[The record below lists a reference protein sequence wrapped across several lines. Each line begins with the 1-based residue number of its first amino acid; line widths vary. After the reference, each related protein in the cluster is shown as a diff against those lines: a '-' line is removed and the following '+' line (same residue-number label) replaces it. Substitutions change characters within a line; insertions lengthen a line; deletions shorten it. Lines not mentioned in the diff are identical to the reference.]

1 MTVSNLITENKLE
14 QADSGLWHLPGS
26 DIEQTFAYSDGD
38 IEEDY
43 VLEVIE
49 GAKDT
54 SSTSVELESHI
65 RDWPSEYHLTS
76 KRANL
81 LRALDLSGLEQVL
94 ELGCGCGAIS
104 RYLAEQGMNV
114 DAVEGSP
121 RRASIAHSRCRELD
135 NINIINSNFNH
146 LRLPENS
153 YDAVFLIGV
162 FEYAKRFCP
171 HAVDDRAAVLEII
184 AAVQRSLKPDGVI
197 ITAIENRIGLKYLMG
212 ATEDHYGVPYIGIH
226 RYPES
231 AGIRTYDN
239 AEWRSILA
247 EAGLNSNVF
256 LAPFPDYKIPR
267 VVLHEEFLKQPEASL
282 HLRGSVSRDYLRA
295 LNSDFDEYLFWQ
307 TCNQNNSMLEF
318 SNSYLIIAGRNSNTA
333 DRLAVYDFSHFT
345 GSQRKPEFRTATR
358 KRRNELI
365 VVKQKLHEA
374 QSEDSGQ
381 SWIRQLYFDEK
392 YLQGK
397 LLADVWLQ
405 SLMIWQD
412 QQRLLVLFKEY
423 YEYLKNYA
431 SQHADAKDIVD
442 VLPFNIVID
451 ETGNFHSFDR
461 EWLVDEKLT
470 VEFVLFRALLWFV
483 YANNSQFATIFD
495 DNGCNSVRDYIVDSF
510 KQLGIEATDRLDEYA
525 EMEGRLQTAIGVGEQ
540 KGLIYGLL
548 DTAPQKRRGDIMFH
562 PVLYW
567 AAPYELLSEQNSTS
581 TTAVLGSD
589 RQLISFD
596 ITDHLVADSLIRFD
610 PAGREGYFHLYR
622 LKLVSRGS
630 GAEDDRVLLEL
641 NSAQEIAD
649 TFTVKGVSL
658 CGASVNAVFIAHDQ
672 DPHFEYKL
680 PIAAPGLHL
689 EVEMDWPHSEEYE
702 LVRDALRERHGEWY
716 LENIALQKQLDELN
730 FIKQTHERN
739 QQLKNE
745 MAQLIEEL
753 QLDRAELHDIKRSI
767 PYRIQRKLTALL
779 TMKTRA
785 S

>member
-374 QSEDSGQ
+374 QSENTGQ

-412 QQRLLVLFKEY
+412 QRRLLVLFKEY

-431 SQHADAKDIVD
+431 SQHADAKDIID

-470 VEFVLFRALLWFV
+470 VEFVLFRALFWFV

>member
-392 YLQGK
+392 YLRGK

-431 SQHADAKDIVD
+431 SQHADAKDIID